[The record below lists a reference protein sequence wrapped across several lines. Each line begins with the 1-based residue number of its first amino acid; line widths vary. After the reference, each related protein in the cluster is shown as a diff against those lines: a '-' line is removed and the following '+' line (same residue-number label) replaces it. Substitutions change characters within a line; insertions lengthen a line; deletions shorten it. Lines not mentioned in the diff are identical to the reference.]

1 MPVLIKEQ
9 SFVVQFLQL
18 SSTADRKA
26 SFEKFISTGDKTS
39 WMQTLDQ
46 KRPVEL
52 DKTAAKDTLHVM
64 EQLLFWL
71 PEELSTVI
79 EWCRT
84 SDSMYKLS
92 RTF

>member
-1 MPVLIKEQ
+1 
-9 SFVVQFLQL
+9 
-18 SSTADRKA
+18 
-26 SFEKFISTGDKTS
+26 
-39 WMQTLDQ
+39 MQMLDQ

-92 RTF
+92 RNF